1 VTPPDGPDT
10 PDALDVVDV
19 PERSRFEARLG
30 SQLIGISQ
38 YELRDQ
44 VIALLHTEIDVDQ
57 EGKGYGS
64 QLARAILADVR
75 ARDVSVIV
83 RCPFL
88 AAFVRRHQAEYPDID
103 LRAGKSR
110 IAG

>member
-1 VTPPDGPDT
+1 VTSPQS
-10 PDALDVVDV
+10 LEVVDV
-19 PERSRFEARLG
+19 PERHRFEARIG
-30 SQLIGISQ
+30 SKLVGISQ
-38 YELRDQ
+38 YEIRGG
-44 VIALLHTEIDVDQ
+44 VIALLHTEIDADQ

-64 QLARAILADVR
+64 QLARAVLADVR

>member
-1 VTPPDGPDT
+1 MTSPE
-10 PDALDVVDV
+10 ALEVVDV
-19 PERSRFEARLG
+19 PERHRFEARIG
-30 SQLIGISQ
+30 SKLIGISQ
-38 YELRDQ
+38 YEIRDR
-44 VIALLHTEIDVDQ
+44 VIALLHTEIDADQ

-64 QLARAILADVR
+64 QLARAVLADVR
-75 ARDVSVIV
+75 ARDVSVVV

>member
-1 VTPPDGPDT
+1 MTSPD
-10 PDALDVVDV
+10 DARGRRR
-19 PERSRFEARLG
+19 PRAAAGSRHGWGRS
-30 SQLIGISQ
+30 SIGISQ

-44 VIALLHTEIDVDQ
+44 VIALLHTEIDADQ

-64 QLARAILADVR
+64 QLARAVLADVR

-88 AAFVRRHQAEYPDID
+88 AAYVRRHQADYPDID
-103 LRAGKSR
+103 LRAGKTQ